1 MYPESIQNLV
11 ECFCSFPGIGEKTAE
26 RMAERMAFSILNFD
40 EDKINL
46 LEESL
51 KEAKEKIHPCQDCQ
65 TLTDKEKCDICSDD
79 TRDSNTLCVVED
91 SKIVFL
97 FEKLGIYK
105 GYYHVIQG
113 LISPL
118 DDINP
123 EDIGLEK
130 LLDRIKE
137 KDYKEIILAIK
148 PSLEGEITSL
158 YIKKILEGMN
168 VKVTKLASGVP
179 IGADMEYM
187 DNLTLSRALE
197 DRKELS

>member
-1 MYPESIQNLV
+1 M
-11 ECFCSFPGIGEKTAE
+11 
-26 RMAERMAFSILNFD
+26 
-40 EDKINL
+40 
-46 LEESL
+46 
-51 KEAKEKIHPCQDCQ
+51 
-65 TLTDKEKCDICSDD
+65 
-79 TRDSNTLCVVED
+79 
-91 SKIVFL
+91 
-97 FEKLGIYK
+97 
-105 GYYHVIQG
+105 
-113 LISPL
+113 ISPL